1 MCSSAMAL
9 PPSSQI
15 AALIRGVASH
25 KQVFINNR
33 DRSGQTKRL
42 SAANNDLTR
51 QRFNRL
57 TVQRSTK
64 LIAQCVSEG
73 KRKTV
78 WPAFVCA
85 KRPRLISQGRASTAG
100 KTGRSRQEQAVDKT
114 PHQNASCSLA

>member
-73 KRKTV
+73 TTK
-78 WPAFVCA
+78 VC
-85 KRPRLISQGRASTAG
+85 KGKKFRNILNRLGQLFQRCEGA
-100 KTGRSRQEQAVDKT
+100 
-114 PHQNASCSLA
+114 